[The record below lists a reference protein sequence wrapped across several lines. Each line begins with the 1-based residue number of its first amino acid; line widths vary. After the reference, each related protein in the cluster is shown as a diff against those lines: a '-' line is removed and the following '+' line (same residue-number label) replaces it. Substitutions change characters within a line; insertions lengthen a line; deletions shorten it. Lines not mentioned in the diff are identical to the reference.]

1 MPEEVV
7 ITSKDIIMALSR
19 GQNRISIRSL
29 ECSSSGANTLSNGIT
44 KYQFIFFVVYCV
56 LFNFVCYFIV
66 GFKIF
71 FGDAA
76 IAKN

>member
-1 MPEEVV
+1 MNRSGSMTIRFSGSVEDLDKERVDMPEEVV

-29 ECSSSGANTLSNGIT
+29 ECSSSGANTLSNG
-44 KYQFIFFVVYCV
+44 
-56 LFNFVCYFIV
+56 
-66 GFKIF
+66 FKIF